1 MFIWVFPGGS
11 DGKESACQAGDPG
24 SNSLKFHQH
33 DVQKKLIACL
43 LFSDIAAVEEWLVRI
58 TLQYGLNIYT
68 TEGTLLDT
76 VRGKCQEVKVK
87 QKLYYS
93 FNKFCKLWYAVLC

>member
-33 DVQKKLIACL
+33 DVQKKLTNCL
-43 LFSDIAAVEEWLVRI
+43 PFVFRYCSCRRMVSKNHFTIWI
-58 TLQYGLNIYT
+58 KY
-68 TEGTLLDT
+68 
-76 VRGKCQEVKVK
+76 
-87 QKLYYS
+87 LYH
-93 FNKFCKLWYAVLC
+93 